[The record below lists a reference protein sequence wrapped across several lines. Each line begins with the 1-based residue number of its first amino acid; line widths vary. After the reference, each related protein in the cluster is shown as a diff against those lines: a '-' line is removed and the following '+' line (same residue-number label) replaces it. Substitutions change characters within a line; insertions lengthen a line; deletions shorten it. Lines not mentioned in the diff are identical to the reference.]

1 MPVCPCAPTPFYPF
15 PSVDLFIHILF
26 LSPGESFLVLQ
37 EFKGSRPSTS
47 FVPAA
52 GEHTEQVAGG
62 NREGLVQGLHFGN
75 LNRFKKI
82 SLMSHAMG
90 ETPQNT
96 YLSPGGCEEK

>member
-1 MPVCPCAPTPFYPF
+1 MTVCPCAPTPFYPF